1 MKKITVLAL
10 FIIAIL
16 AVPFGIGF
24 VTQQRSEALTK
35 HYSLNPNIRSID
47 SAVQRGWFHSS
58 ILSKLSVYLPDISN
72 SPITFT
78 VHQSVRQGPILW
90 GDNRPLAFGFA
101 DVKTDIELP
110 AKIQNKLTKTFGE
123 IPTITL
129 LTQLYYDGSQ
139 DSQLSIPELSHEDQ
153 ETHIIMHPLKLDGY
167 SDLPVKH
174 LQAVLNWQ
182 GMQISHTNGQ
192 VNIGKST
199 SHTNAQKEGV
209 IWIGDMDWSTDSV
222 EFIDKKNTLR
232 MEHIDINGETAIDTQ
247 QRVSSS
253 QSLHIERIKNQG
265 IEYGPG
271 KYTIILNHIPLSVF
285 EKLDKMQQQI
295 SALPVAQQEQAMKN
309 MGFSMFSLLPDILAA
324 EPEIK
329 LHDILL
335 TTPDGDIQGE
345 LYFTLTGL
353 KKQDMMNFTKIKK
366 HIRMDMQVQ
375 FPWALVPDAKR
386 ANIETLLQKDWLLE
400 DGDMLHSTLHM
411 ADGVLTINDQP
422 VALPF

>member
-1 MKKITVLAL
+1 MPE
-10 FIIAIL
+10 F
-16 AVPFGIGF
+16 
-24 VTQQRSEALTK
+24 TQT
-35 HYSLNPNIRSID
+35 
-47 SAVQRGWFHSS
+47 
-58 ILSKLSVYLPDISN
+58 SKDN
-72 SPITFT
+72 THITF
-78 VHQSVRQGPILW
+78 
-90 GDNRPLAFGFA
+90 
-101 DVKTDIELP
+101 
-110 AKIQNKLTKTFGE
+110 
-123 IPTITL
+123 
-129 LTQLYYDGSQ
+129 
-139 DSQLSIPELSHEDQ
+139 
-153 ETHIIMHPLKLDGY
+153 HPLTLKAH
-167 SDLPVKH
+167 SNLPVN
-174 LQAVLNWQ
+174 QIQGTLNWQ
-182 GMQISHTNGQ
+182 GIELSKGDNHTK
-192 VNIGKST
+192 IGKSS
-199 SHTNAQKEGV
+199 SHIDVQKEGV
-209 IWIGDMDWSTDSV
+209 IWVGDMDWKTD
-222 EFIDKKNTLR
+222 TLSFR
-232 MEHIDINGETAIDTQ
+232 NKDNSFHIEHIDINGETLIDTQ

-329 LHDILL
+329 LHDVLL

-411 ADGVLTINDQP
+411 ADGVLTINDQT